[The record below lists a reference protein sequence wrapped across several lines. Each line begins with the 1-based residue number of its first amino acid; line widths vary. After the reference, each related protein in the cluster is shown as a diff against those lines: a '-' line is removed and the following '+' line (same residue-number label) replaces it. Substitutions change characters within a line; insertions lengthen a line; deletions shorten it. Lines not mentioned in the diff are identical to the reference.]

1 VCVVITFRVFPAAG
15 PKYGTL
21 VIAGGSLPQNSTVFQ
36 EMLMLAGGPDS
47 AKAVYFPTNG
57 GGNYD
62 GAAGERA
69 LMEFEELTG
78 TIRLFLAL
86 NGLFVIS
93 ISPNS
98 FPLFCSSVKGGRM

>member
-1 VCVVITFRVFPAAG
+1 
-15 PKYGTL
+15 
-21 VIAGGSLPQNSTVFQ
+21 
-36 EMLMLAGGPDS
+36 MLMLAGGPDN

-78 TIRLFLAL
+78 TIRLVLAL
-86 NGLFVIS
+86 NALFAIS

-98 FPLFCSSVKGGRM
+98 SSLFCYSVQDGMM